1 MADPRYNNAIA
12 GAAYL
17 IGLTPAELIECL
29 WLASEKKEIRTV
41 SGLPIGRAKRSKYS
55 KYITL
60 TLQEAVDILAFLR
73 KERHD
78 MPKSVRER

>member
-41 SGLPIGRAKRSKYS
+41 SGLPFVLPDRTSQKVEVLKVHNPHASRSRGH
-55 KYITL
+55 TGL
-60 TLQEAVDILAFLR
+60 P
-73 KERHD
+73 KEGTA
-78 MPKSVRER
+78 